1 MEVTVTPDD
10 YGFDPVAGTLVASSV
25 DEVAIR
31 RSDPAVGEVV
41 VHFPR
46 FGFRVARLLTRV
58 AALKHQAS
66 HCSGCHGVNPATK
79 KSWSNVKTR
88 RQRRAVITPKLT
100 ASV

>member
-1 MEVTVTPDD
+1 MGQGDRRDVAAADALALARDTEPMASGGVDPHEPNGLASGMEVTVTPDD

-46 FGFRVARLLTRV
+46 FGFRVAR
-58 AALKHQAS
+58 QA
-66 HCSGCHGVNPATK
+66 
-79 KSWSNVKTR
+79 
-88 RQRRAVITPKLT
+88 
-100 ASV
+100 